1 MWQNLRN
8 LRISPQRS
16 EQVHCH
22 SHYMALTS
30 RLIFIAICLFV
41 YKFFFQ
47 GLNCFTP
54 RRPLIKSN
62 TSFILILPSLLSI
75 SPSLSI
81 AIYCMN
87 SNLFFGGTMT
97 YCYTDALSLAPGIKF
112 FFCQRK
118 SLIIK
123 KISFQQL
130 MFSCLI
136 SLSLWTLLIC
146 IDNELFH
153 YMRGIS
159 P

>member
-1 MWQNLRN
+1 MWQNLR
-8 LRISPQRS
+8 ISPRRS
-16 EQVHCH
+16 KQVHCH

-47 GLNCFTP
+47 GLNCSSP

-62 TSFILILPSLLSI
+62 TSFLLILPSLLSI

-81 AIYCMN
+81 AIHCMN

-97 YCYTDALSLAPGIKF
+97 YCYIDALSLAPGINC
-112 FFCQRK
+112 FCQSK
-118 SLIIK
+118 SLNIK
-123 KISFQQL
+123 KIAFQQ
-130 MFSCLI
+130 FSCFI

-146 IDNELFH
+146 IGNELSH
-153 YMRGIS
+153 
-159 P
+159 

>member
-75 SPSLSI
+75 SPFLSI
-81 AIYCMN
+81 AIYCMD

-112 FFCQRK
+112 FF
-118 SLIIK
+118 LPEE
-123 KISFQQL
+123 
-130 MFSCLI
+130 
-136 SLSLWTLLIC
+136 
-146 IDNELFH
+146 ELN
-153 YMRGIS
+153 Y
-159 P
+159 